1 MPPGRSP
8 TGPRADPRRRRPRP
22 WCRSGPGPR
31 ASSRRSPRTARAC
44 RARTRARTAR
54 RRRACRG
61 GRSPPSET
69 SRRARRGGGSAP
81 PRPRRPPGPSCRLDL
96 LGRELLAPPL
106 GRRARREVAERL
118 ALVVRRLI
126 EREDPQQG
134 LVELP
139 VRDLLEHA
147 LAEARIGPDPSA
159 DADVHRLDELAVDL
173 LEHALDADVGDLLLR
188 AARGA
193 AGEVQPEVLAV
204 AVLGHVRVE
213 EARDLGRPLLGV
225 DVGQPAELLARA

>member
-8 TGPRADPRRRRPRP
+8 TGPRVGPRRRRPRP
-22 WCRSGPGPR
+22 WCRSGPRPR
-31 ASSRRSPRTARAC
+31 ASSRRSRRTARAC
-44 RARTRARTAR
+44 RARRRARTAR

-61 GRSPPSET
+61 GRSPPSGT

-118 ALVVRRLI
+118 ALAVRGLV

-139 VRDLLEHA
+139 VRHLLEHD
-147 LAEARIGPDPSA
+147 LAEARVGPAAAPRAPLSGPPPRGGGGGGRGPPRGGSPPPPTPPPSPFFPPPWPP
-159 DADVHRLDELAVDL
+159 
-173 LEHALDADVGDLLLR
+173 G
-188 AARGA
+188 G
-193 AGEVQPEVLAV
+193 G
-204 AVLGHVRVE
+204 
-213 EARDLGRPLLGV
+213 
-225 DVGQPAELLARA
+225 

>member
-8 TGPRADPRRRRPRP
+8 TGPRAGPPRRTPRP
-22 WCRSGPGPR
+22 WCRSGPRPR
-31 ASSRRSPRTARAC
+31 ASGRRSPRTARAC

-96 LGRELLAPPL
+96 LGHELLAPPL

-118 ALVVRRLI
+118 ALAV
-126 EREDPQQG
+126 PG
-134 LVELP
+134 LVERGNPQQRLVEP
-139 VRDLLEHA
+139 PMRGPFEPP
-147 LAEARIGPDPSA
+147 LAEARVGPEPAA

-173 LEHALDADVGDLLLR
+173 LEHTL
-188 AARGA
+188 
-193 AGEVQPEVLAV
+193 
-204 AVLGHVRVE
+204 
-213 EARDLGRPLLGV
+213 
-225 DVGQPAELLARA
+225 